1 MRRSVTI
8 ESLRRKA
15 FAIAGELAGKGEPAY
30 RLLHDMTGLESLSG
44 QSVGFWIELV
54 DRLEEL
60 KHRRQRSAPPSCTQK
75 QWRYITQLREKLGM
89 GEEHWQNFLKKQLH
103 LDHERFLT
111 VAKARGAIT
120 GLKKM
125 VEMRT

>member
-125 VEMRT
+125 VETRT

>member
-1 MRRSVTI
+1 MSKGVTI
-8 ESLRRKA
+8 DGLRRKA

-44 QSVGFWIELV
+44 QSVGFWMELV
-54 DRLEEL
+54 DRLGEL
-60 KHRRQRSAPPSCTQK
+60 KHRRQRSAPPSCTEK

-89 GEEHWQNFLKKQLH
+89 GEEHWQNFLKKQVRI
-103 LDHERFLT
+103 DHERFLT

-125 VEMRT
+125 VEMRA

>member
-1 MRRSVTI
+1 MTRGTMIDVM
-8 ESLRRKA
+8 RRKA
-15 FAIAGELAGKGEPAY
+15 FALAGDLAGKGDPAY

-44 QSVGFWIELV
+44 QSVGFWSELV

-60 KHRRQRSAPPSCTQK
+60 KHRRQRSAPPSCTPK
-75 QWRYITQLREKLGM
+75 QWRYITRLREKLGM
-89 GEEHWQNFLKKQLH
+89 DDEHWQNFLKKQLH